1 MHDGGLGFAEGA
13 RLMTWLIRALAF
25 ALALSAGHADAAVY
39 ALVSG
44 ATATFTNPNTCTGGV
59 CQIVSIQTGTT
70 GAPAANVAVTVT
82 STTSSLAPA

>member
-1 MHDGGLGFAEGA
+1 
-13 RLMTWLIRALAF
+13 MTWLIRALAF